1 LYRNLGDGRFEDI
14 SADSGPAFEERY
26 SSRGCA
32 FADFNNDGTIDI
44 LISNMNDKPSLWRN
58 ETRNSNSSISVKLWG
73 TRSNRDAIGA
83 RVRVVTGKHE
93 QIDEVHS
100 GDSVM
105 SMSDLRLHFGL
116 GNAQKVDLIEVRWP
130 STSHLERFTNV
141 GVNRIISIRE
151 GSGIVREEPYSL
163 MAGK

>member
-1 LYRNLGDGRFEDI
+1 
-14 SADSGPAFEERY
+14 
-26 SSRGCA
+26 
-32 FADFNNDGTIDI
+32 
-44 LISNMNDKPSLWRN
+44 MNEKPSLWRN
-58 ETRNSNSSISVKLWG
+58 ETHNSNSSILVKLIG

-116 GNAQKVDLIEVRWP
+116 GEAQKIDLLEVRWP
-130 STSHLERFTNV
+130 STGRLEQFKNLLP
-141 GVNRIISIRE
+141 NAIIYIRE
-151 GSGIVREEPYSL
+151 GSGIVRREPFSPIAL
-163 MAGK
+163 KSNGQ